1 VRVVKFVLGLGAAL
15 AVHAVG
21 TRLVPDLPRVLDLF
35 LVVAVLNA
43 LGGSSVGGLLG
54 GTAAGLAHDALSG
67 RLYGLHGFADTI
79 VGYAAARAAQRL
91 DLAGPGAVLVA
102 VALAT
107 LLEEAIL
114 VLLALLF
121 TDPEPPEPFWVVI
134 EALANGT
141 VGALLFVAGS
151 RFGAFRD
158 SARKRRMAKIRL

>member
-1 VRVVKFVLGLGAAL
+1 MRAVKLVLGLGAAL

-35 LVVAVLNA
+35 LVVAVLNGLA
-43 LGGSSVGGLLG
+43 GSSVGGLLG
-54 GTAAGLAHDALSG
+54 GAAAGLTHDVLSG

-121 TDPEPPEPFWVVI
+121 TDPEPPEPLWVVI

-151 RFGAFRD
+151 RFGALRD

>member
-1 VRVVKFVLGLGAAL
+1 VAAVRFVLGLAL
-15 AVHAVG
+15 ALACHVVG
-21 TRLVPDLPRVLDLF
+21 TWLVPELPRFLDLF

-43 LGGSSVGGLLG
+43 LGGSSAGGLLG
-54 GTAAGLAHDALSG
+54 GAAAGLTHDALSG
-67 RLYGLHGFADTI
+67 RLFGFHGFADTI

-121 TDPEPPEPFWVVI
+121 TAPEPPEPIWVVA
-134 EALANGT
+134 EALVNG
-141 VGALLFVAGS
+141 VAGALLFAAGS
-151 RFGAFRD
+151 RFGVLRER
-158 SARKRRMAKIRL
+158 ARKRRMARIRL